1 MQGKLAREGNVFHTT
16 KWRYLMKPNT
26 RILHLGIL
34 PVLLAFLTGCGALG
48 YKTEYTADLSSH
60 EDSQTAKQYYASFD
74 KAVELSAAVS
84 RDLAPACSR
93 LAEQVAAP
101 LAPSAATDLRQEF
114 VVQGTGK
121 DFDIVKTAPPEAL
134 LPLSFE
140 RTKQVMAVAHA
151 IKKTATMAFLEPAA
165 PPGFVHNPQRTAT
178 DFSDLFDQLPE
189 GPTPSPPAD
198 KPDTVPK

>member
-1 MQGKLAREGNVFHTT
+1 
-16 KWRYLMKPNT
+16 MKRNT
-26 RILHLGIL
+26 RISHLVIPL
-34 PVLLAFLTGCGALG
+34 FLMVFLTGCGALG

-60 EDSQTAKQYYASFD
+60 DDSKTANMYYQSFD
-74 KAVELSAAVS
+74 KAVELSASVS
-84 RDLAPACSR
+84 RELAPACSR

-101 LAPSAATDLRQEF
+101 LAPSATTDLRQEF

-121 DFDIVKTAPPEAL
+121 DFDIIKTAPPEAL
-134 LPLSFE
+134 LPLSLE

-165 PPGFVHNPQRTAT
+165 PPGFVHNPQRTAS

-189 GPTPSPPAD
+189 GPSPPAD
-198 KPDTVPK
+198 QPDTIPK